1 MRRRPPPGFT
11 LIELLVV
18 IAIIAVLI
26 SLLLPAVQ
34 SAREAARRAQCTNNL
49 KQIGLA
55 MHNYHTAVGT
65 FPLGMSANP
74 QNFPQIVSTWNSWSA
89 QAMMLGYLEQM
100 PLYNSINFSWGPY
113 PVPAN
118 DINLTVFHSSVAAF
132 ICPSDPNGGSGANP
146 AQTGVNALGGGSY
159 LNSYAACF
167 GTDATGGDYAWNNN
181 NDAYYHQDPLGSP
194 GLFAYAIS
202 YGVQH
207 CTDGT
212 SNTVAYAEWLVGDGK
227 GASGSKYRGNSEGM
241 DGTTITGLQNVQSN
255 PQLVI
260 ASLQQCMTTF
270 LAEPNSNTANITD
283 VKGWRWAIGCYGFA
297 VFNTIQTPN
306 DPQYPVGGCQAAYT
320 GSENWADPAWSI
332 GAASNHP
339 GGANVLMGDGHVMF
353 IKNSISRTTWWG
365 LGTKAG
371 SEVISADQY

>member
-1 MRRRPPPGFT
+1 MRKRSPPGFT

-26 SLLLPAVQ
+26 ALLLPAVQ
-34 SAREAARRAQCTNNL
+34 SAREAARRIQCTNNL
-49 KQIGLA
+49 KQLGLA
-55 MHNYHTAVGT
+55 MHNYHTANGT
-65 FPLGMSANP
+65 FPMGCSANP
-74 QNFPQIVSTWNSWSA
+74 QNLGMIATWNSWSA
-89 QAMMLGYLEQM
+89 QGTMLGYLDQL
-100 PLYNSINFSWGPY
+100 PLYNCINFNWGPY
-113 PVPAN
+113 P
-118 DINLTVFHSSVAAF
+118 INTWGINYTALHSQVAAF
-132 ICPSDPNGGSGANP
+132 LCPSDPNSGGGANFSERDIN
-146 AQTGVNALGGGSY
+146 TLGGTAY
-159 LNSYAACF
+159 LNNYAASF
-167 GTDATGGDYAWNNN
+167 GTDATGGDYAWNNAT
-181 NDAYYHQDPLGSP
+181 DAYYHQDPLGSP
-194 GLFAYAIS
+194 GLFAYAIP

-207 CTDGT
+207 CTDGV

-227 GASGSKYRGNSEGM
+227 GSSGSKYRGNIETN
-241 DGTTITGLQNVQSN
+241 DGDTITGLQNVQTN
-255 PQLVI
+255 PQLTLT
-260 ASLQQCMTTF
+260 SLQQCTTAF
-270 LAEPNSNTANITD
+270 LNEPNSSTANITD

>member
-1 MRRRPPPGFT
+1 MRRRSPPGFT

-55 MHNYHTAVGT
+55 MHNYHTATNT

-74 QNFPQIVSTWNSWSA
+74 QSLTQFVSTWNSWSA

-118 DINLTVFHSSVAAF
+118 DINLTAFHSSVAAF
-132 ICPSDPNGGSGANP
+132 ICPSDPNGGGGANP

-159 LNSYAACF
+159 LNNYAASF

-241 DGTTITGLQNVQSN
+241 DGTTITGLKNVQTN

-260 ASLQQCMTTF
+260 TSLQQCMTTF
-270 LAEPNSNTANITD
+270 QNEPNSNTANITD
-283 VKGWRWAIGCYGFA
+283 VKGWRWAIGTYGFA
-297 VFNTIQTPN
+297 AFNTVQTPY
-306 DPQYPVGGCQAAYT
+306 DSVAPVGSCSSQNGGNEAWIN
-320 GSENWADPAWSI
+320 GAWSV
-332 GAASNHP
+332 GAASAHP
-339 GGANVLMGDGHVMF
+339 GGANVLMGDGHVTF
-353 IKNSISRTTWWG
+353 IKSTISRMNWWA

-371 SEVISADQY
+371 GEVISSDSY